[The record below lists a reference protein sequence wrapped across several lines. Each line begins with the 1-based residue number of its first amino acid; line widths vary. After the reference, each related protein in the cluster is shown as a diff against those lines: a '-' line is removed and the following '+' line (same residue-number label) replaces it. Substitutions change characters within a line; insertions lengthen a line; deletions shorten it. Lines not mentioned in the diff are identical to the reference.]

1 METGQD
7 VKRPSGR
14 RHIQIRR
21 PQEETP
27 QPASELAEP
36 AQSRP
41 AGDKT
46 VHSQCITG
54 LPDWDLLPPRGVV
67 RRYRE

>member
-7 VKRPSGR
+7 IRRPSGR

-21 PQEETP
+21 PQEEP
-27 QPASELAEP
+27 QKTAVETAEP
-36 AQSRP
+36 AQNWP
-41 AGDKT
+41 AGNES
-46 VHSQCITG
+46 VRSQCITG

>member
-7 VKRPSGR
+7 IRRPSGR

-21 PQEETP
+21 LQEEPT
-27 QPASELAEP
+27 QPAAETAEP
-36 AQSRP
+36 AQNSP
-41 AGDKT
+41 AGNET

>member
-7 VKRPSGR
+7 IRRPSGR

-21 PQEETP
+21 PQEEVP
-27 QPASELAEP
+27 QPAAETVEP

-41 AGDKT
+41 AGNEM

-54 LPDWDLLPPRGVV
+54 LPDWDLLPLRGVV

>member
-7 VKRPSGR
+7 IRRPSGR

-21 PQEETP
+21 PQEEVP
-27 QPASELAEP
+27 QPAAETAEP
-36 AQSRP
+36 AQNSL
-41 AGDKT
+41 AGNET
-46 VHSQCITG
+46 VRSQCITG

>member
-7 VKRPSGR
+7 IRRPSGR

-21 PQEETP
+21 PQEEVP
-27 QPASELAEP
+27 QPAAETAEP
-36 AQSRP
+36 AQNSP
-41 AGDKT
+41 AGNET
-46 VHSQCITG
+46 VHSLCITG

>member
-1 METGQD
+1 METEQD
-7 VKRPSGR
+7 IRRPSGR

-21 PQEETP
+21 PQEEVL
-27 QPASELAEP
+27 QPAAETAEP
-36 AQSRP
+36 VQSSPVGNETMR
-41 AGDKT
+41 
-46 VHSQCITG
+46 SQCITG

>member
-7 VKRPSGR
+7 VRRPSGR

-36 AQSRP
+36 AQSGP
-41 AGDKT
+41 AGAT
-46 VHSQCITG
+46 AGHSQWMPG
-54 LPDWDLLPPRGVV
+54 RPDWDLLPPRGVV

>member
-7 VKRPSGR
+7 IRRPSGR

-21 PQEETP
+21 PQEEAP
-27 QPASELAEP
+27 QAVAETAEP
-36 AQSRP
+36 AQNSP
-41 AGDKT
+41 AGNET
-46 VHSQCITG
+46 VHFQCITG